1 MATRAALRW
10 RHVAVFA
17 AALLAAAAV
26 VVAGDPGKIGI
37 CHGRVGSNLPP
48 PAAAAALLRQNG
60 ITKARLF
67 LPDPAV
73 LPAFAAAGID
83 LMVGVPNENL
93 TFLSAAGPDGA
104 LRWLQ
109 SAVLA
114 HAPADSVRYLAVGN
128 EVLYNNQFY
137 APHLVPAMHN
147 LHAALVSL
155 GLGDKVKVS
164 SAHASSVLAAS
175 YPPSAGAFDAASL
188 AVLRPML
195 RFLADTGAPF
205 MVNTYPFISY
215 VNDPV
220 NVQLGYALFGAGAP
234 AVSDGALVYTNMF
247 DATVDALAAALDR
260 EGFGAVPIAV
270 TETGWPTAGHP
281 AATPQNA
288 AAYNAKIVERVARG
302 AGTPRR
308 PGVPVEVFLFD
319 LYDEDGKPGAEFERH
334 FGIFRADGS
343 KAYNFNFA

>member
-1 MATRAALRW
+1 MAIPMATRGAALSW
-10 RHVAVFA
+10 RHVAVFV
-17 AALLAAAAV
+17 AAV
-26 VVAGDPGKIGI
+26 LAVVAEAAGDPSKIGI

-48 PAAAAALLRQNG
+48 PVAAAALLRKNG

-73 LPAFAAAGID
+73 LPAFAAAGLD

-104 LRWLQ
+104 LRWLK

-114 HAPADSVRYLAVGN
+114 YAPAERVRYLAVGN

-137 APHLVPAMHN
+137 APHLVPAMQN
-147 LHAALVSL
+147 LHAALVTL
-155 GLGDKVKVS
+155 GLDGKIKVS
-164 SAHASSVLAAS
+164 SAHASSVLTAS

-220 NVQLGYALFGAGAP
+220 NVQLGYALLGAGAP
-234 AVSDGALVYTNMF
+234 PVSDGALVYTNLF
-247 DATVDALAAALDR
+247 DATVDALVAALER
-260 EGFGAVPIAV
+260 EGFGAVPVAC
-270 TETGWPTAGHP
+270 TTRTASP
-281 AATPQNA
+281 A
-288 AAYNAKIVERVARG
+288 
-302 AGTPRR
+302 
-308 PGVPVEVFLFD
+308 PVREAL
-319 LYDEDGKPGAEFERH
+319 RH
-334 FGIFRADGS
+334 LQGGREQGL
-343 KAYNFNFA
+343 

>member
-1 MATRAALRW
+1 MATRIALCLLG
-10 RHVAVFA
+10 HVLLAVA
-17 AALLAAAAV
+17 SMAVAAAA
-26 VVAGDPGKIGI
+26 GDAGKIGI

-48 PAAAAALLRQNG
+48 PSAAAALLKRNG

-93 TFLSAAGPDGA
+93 TFLAAAGPEGA
-104 LRWLQ
+104 AQWLR

-114 HAPADSVRYLAVGN
+114 HAPAERVRCLAVGN

-137 APHLVPAMHN
+137 APHLVPAMRN
-147 LHAALVSL
+147 LHAALATL
-155 GLGDKVKVS
+155 GLDGRVKVS

-188 AVLRPML
+188 PVLRPML

-205 MVNTYPFISY
+205 MVNAYPFISH
-215 VNDPV
+215 VNDPA
-220 NVQLGYALFGAGAP
+220 NVQLAYALFGAGAAP
-234 AVSDGALVYTNMF
+234 VQDGALVYTNLF
-247 DATVDALAAALDR
+247 DATVDALVAALEK
-260 EGFGAVPIAV
+260 EGFGGVPVAV

-288 AAYNAKIVERVARG
+288 AAYNAKIVERAARG
-302 AGTPRR
+302 VGTPKR

-319 LYDEDGKPGAEFERH
+319 LYDEDGKPGPEFERH

-343 KAYNFNFA
+343 KAYDINFA